1 MSRSL
6 VSVDPCPPIG
16 LTRSTSSLG
25 PEDRLFISVQ
35 SSCLI
40 ASQHHLSQS
49 LPGWVPRLGTGSEYV
64 EDGWETEGNQGCFT
78 ATKDILCGHF
88 SLRHFLR
95 SFLLPCCGGQVS
107 SLLASAL
114 IHPFNKYTTSPRG
127 ALVQAR
133 SEAYTEQ

>member
-1 MSRSL
+1 M
-6 VSVDPCPPIG
+6 
-16 LTRSTSSLG
+16 
-25 PEDRLFISVQ
+25 
-35 SSCLI
+35 
-40 ASQHHLSQS
+40 
-49 LPGWVPRLGTGSEYV
+49 